1 MSDGFSGVLGVSRAL
16 LNILR
21 VLNLVAGALLIICV
35 IGSFPFEPRLLES
48 FAKMPRVTDAAFLM
62 NALRI
67 WVLIGLPAIAAIHVI
82 LSRLLEMVG
91 TVRSGDPFV
100 PENGARLKVIAWCLL
115 ATQLLHLAFGAMARV
130 VNEAGG
136 EVSWSFSTNGWL
148 AVVLLFVLARVF
160 EEGTRMREELGT
172 MI

>member
-1 MSDGFSGVLGVSRAL
+1 MSEIVSDALIVSRLFQKA
-16 LNILR
+16 LR
-21 VLNLVAGALLIICV
+21 VLNLLWGAILVICV
-35 IGSFPFEPRLLES
+35 IGSFLFEPRLLES
-48 FAKMPRVTDAAFLM
+48 FAKMPRVTDEAFLM

-67 WVLIGLPAIAAIHVI
+67 LVLIVLPVIAAIHII
-82 LSRLLEMVG
+82 LSRLIDMVA

-100 PENGARLKVIAWCLL
+100 PENAARLKVIAWCLL
-115 ATQLLHLAFGAMARV
+115 AAQLLHLAFGAMTRI

-136 EVSWSFSTNGWL
+136 EVSWSFSMNGWL